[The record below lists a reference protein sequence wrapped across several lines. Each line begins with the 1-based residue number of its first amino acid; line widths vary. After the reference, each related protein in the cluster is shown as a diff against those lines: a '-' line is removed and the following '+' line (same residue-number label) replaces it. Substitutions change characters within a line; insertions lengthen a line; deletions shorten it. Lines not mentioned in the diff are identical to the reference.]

1 MSRSCVLEV
10 FAEDAAHEA
19 FLVPFVKRLAG
30 EKGMTLDV
38 RVRSAVGGHG
48 RAMSEFDLFQRTLKQ
63 RHLARPDL
71 VVICIDANCKRYAQA
86 RREIQAQTAPDLC
99 ECMVIACPDPHIE
112 RWYMADPEGFASV
125 VGATPPMPKN
135 KCGRD
140 IYKSLLH
147 DTIHQAGHIAPLG
160 GIEFAP
166 EVGGQMDLF
175 QAGNNDHSLKAF
187 ADELRNALVRLASL
201 PETP

>member
-30 EKGMTLDV
+30 QQGMTLDV

-48 RAMSEFDLFQRTLKQ
+48 RAMSEFDLFQRTLTQ
-63 RHLARPDL
+63 RHLVRPDL

-86 RREIQAQTAPDLC
+86 RREIETQAVPDLR

-112 RWYMADPEGFASV
+112 RWYMADAEGFASV
-125 VGATPPMPKN
+125 VGATPPVPKK

-147 DTIHQAGHIAPLG
+147 DTIHQSGHIAPLG

-166 EVGGQMDLF
+166 ELVGQMDLF
-175 QAGNNDHSLKAF
+175 QAGKNDHSLKAF
-187 ADELRNALVRLASL
+187 ADDLRSALIRMAAL
-201 PETP
+201 PETS